1 LIAYCDA
8 EGDASRSRRIANHLS
23 KCEKCRKQAQTIQ
36 AEKRM
41 LSAAADRPPMDTGS
55 GLSGVLSAMAAW
67 KSDRT
72 SIAASQLR
80 DRLRRQI
87 HTYFGSP
94 TVRVV
99 ERPGIRAEELLGK
112 ANEMLEVFLG
122 ANAAEVVIDDVV
134 RELDWMGRGGEKC
147 Q

>member
-1 LIAYCDA
+1 
-8 EGDASRSRRIANHLS
+8 
-23 KCEKCRKQAQTIQ
+23 
-36 AEKRM
+36 M
-41 LSAAADRPPMDTGS
+41 LSAGEGRPAMDTGS
-55 GLSGVLSAMAAW
+55 GLNGVLSAMAAW
-67 KSDRT
+67 QGDRT
-72 SIAASQLR
+72 SMAASQLR

-87 HTYFGSP
+87 QTYFGSP

-122 ANAAEVVIDDVV
+122 ANAAEVVIDDAV
-134 RELDWMGRGGEKC
+134 RELDWMGTGGERC